1 MPAHPNNSKYHL
13 SMMTQLER
21 AKRKNR
27 AFIVSY
33 TDTVAKDSGTTNLHI
48 KNPSDNE
55 RSLHVH
61 GLNVATQFP
70 GFYTVY
76 DTFTAGPTGGTP
88 LTPQALLADRQAT
101 PTTSIMEANKNVTH
115 SGDDYHSTEVFAAGG
130 KTSKSGGAAKA
141 ENPIVEPGREL
152 VIEITNTSVDD
163 NDASIMLTFCECPE
177 VYSDFL

>member
-1 MPAHPNNSKYHL
+1 
-13 SMMTQLER
+13 MMTQLER

-27 AFIVSY
+27 AYIVSY
-33 TDTVAKDSGTTNLHI
+33 TDTVAKESGTTNLHI
-48 KNPSDNE
+48 KNLGDSE

-76 DTFTAGPTGGTP
+76 DRFTAGPTGGTS
-88 LTPQALLADRQAT
+88 LTTQALLADRQAT

-152 VIEITNTSVDD
+152 VIEITNTSVDA
-163 NDASIMLTFCECPE
+163 NDASIMLTFSEDPE
-177 VYSDFL
+177 VFSDFL

>member
-13 SMMTQLER
+13 SIMTQLER

-33 TDTVAKDSGTTNLHI
+33 TDTVAKTSGTTNLHI
-48 KNPSDNE
+48 KNPSDNK

-61 GLNVATQFP
+61 GLNIATQFP

-76 DTFTAGPTGGTP
+76 DKFTAGPTGGTP

-101 PTTSIMEANKNVTH
+101 PTTSIIEANKNVTH

-152 VIEITNTSVDD
+152 VIEVTNTSVDN
-163 NDASIMLTFCECPE
+163 NDASIMLTFSEDPE
-177 VYSDFL
+177 VFSDSL